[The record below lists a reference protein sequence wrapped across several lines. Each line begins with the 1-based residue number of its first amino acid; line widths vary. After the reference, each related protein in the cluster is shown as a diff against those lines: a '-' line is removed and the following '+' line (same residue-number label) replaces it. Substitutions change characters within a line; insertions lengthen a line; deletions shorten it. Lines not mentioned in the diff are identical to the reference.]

1 MKVTLYIATSLDG
14 YIARSNG
21 EIDWLSMFEAQEED
35 YGYAAFYQS
44 IDAIVLGSKTYELGL
59 SFDQWPYP
67 DKKSFVFTQ
76 RHFKCDRNDV
86 VFISDPVNYALSSIE
101 AEGFKNI
108 WLVGGGALINSFLK
122 HSLIDEYIIS
132 IIPIILGDGVR
143 LFPPPTPEEKLEMMN
158 SKQYPSGLIQVH
170 YRQKQNSDKFII
182 HNL

>member
-1 MKVTLYIATSLDG
+1 M
-14 YIARSNG
+14 
-21 EIDWLSMFEAQEED
+21 
-35 YGYAAFYQS
+35 
-44 IDAIVLGSKTYELGL
+44 
-59 SFDQWPYP
+59 
-67 DKKSFVFTQ
+67 
-76 RHFKCDRNDV
+76 
-86 VFISDPVNYALSSIE
+86 
-101 AEGFKNI
+101 

-170 YRQKQNSDKFII
+170 YRQKQNSEKFII

>member
-21 EIDWLSMFEAQEED
+21 GIDWLSIVETPEED
-35 YGYAAFYQS
+35 YGYAAFYES

-76 RHFKCDRNDV
+76 RDLKCDRDDI
-86 VFISDPVNYALSSIE
+86 VFVSDPVNRALGNIE
-101 AEGFKNI
+101 TQGFKNI
-108 WLVGGGALINSFLK
+108 WLLGGGALINSFLR

-132 IIPIILGDGVR
+132 IIPIILGEGIR
-143 LFPPPTPEEKLEMMN
+143 LFPPPTPEEKLEFIN
-158 SKQYPSGLIQVH
+158 SKQYPSGLIQIH
-170 YRQKQNSDKFII
+170 YRRKQNI
-182 HNL
+182 